1 VTGGPRGS
9 VERFFGSLYKGI
21 SMHFAIEERYMRRH
35 YDPLAAGRNDH
46 ERVLDEIHDISD
58 DFTNEAQTASA
69 LAGRLEAW
77 FSRHFETHDASL
89 RGVGRSPAL
98 TFPNLRLP
106 LHGRHRTNQNSEQKD
121 AITC

>member
-1 VTGGPRGS
+1 VKGGPRGS
-9 VERFFGSLYKGI
+9 VESFFADLYKGI
-21 SMHFAIEERYMRRH
+21 SAHFALKEKYIRRH
-35 YDPLAAGRNDH
+35 DDPLAARRNDH
-46 ERVLDEIHDISD
+46 ERVLDEIRDISD

-89 RGVGRSPAL
+89 HGVGRSPAL
-98 TFPNLRLP
+98 SFPNLRLP